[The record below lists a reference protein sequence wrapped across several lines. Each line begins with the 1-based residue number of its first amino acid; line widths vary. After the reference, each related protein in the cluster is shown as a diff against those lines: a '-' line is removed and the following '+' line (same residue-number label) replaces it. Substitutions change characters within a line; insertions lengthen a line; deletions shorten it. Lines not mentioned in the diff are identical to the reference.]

1 MASHLRENRY
11 TRPRQIPART
21 TTHEQNQGQSSS
33 TQGSP
38 IKLAR
43 PTKNRKQN
51 KTETL
56 PENMN
61 KTKNEPERKRK
72 VKLTEVPRI
81 PPRVSARIGV
91 VIMYVSLV
99 LCPVF
104 HLEFSNAFS
113 CRNQTHP
120 RVLYH
125 TPYCTSRRSD
135 NMAITSKGKGPDG

>member
-61 KTKNEPERKRK
+61 KTKNEPERK
-72 VKLTEVPRI
+72 VKLTEVPRM

-135 NMAITSKGKGPDG
+135 NMAITSKGKGPKG